1 MNDTGDKIRLIRKEK
16 GLTLKQ
22 FGELFSPPAS
32 DSIVSRWERGE
43 SNPNNVRL
51 KRIADLGGVTVKDLM
66 GYDTPNTS
74 EKIRRIRKE
83 LGYTIQEFGKLFNP
97 PASKGL
103 VCNWEKGRNLPN
115 KSRLKKIAEL
125 GNTTVDEL
133 TNYHSK
139 EMVNQLKHENEVL
152 RATNLKLSQEID
164 ELNRDIKE
172 ILEEM

>member
-1 MNDTGDKIRLIRKEK
+1 MNDTGAKIRLIRKEK

-43 SNPNNVRL
+43 SSPNNARL

-66 GYDTPNTS
+66 GSDTGK
-74 EKIRRIRKE
+74 KIRRIRIN
-83 LGYTIQEFGKLFNP
+83 LGYTMEEFGKALNT
-97 PASKGL
+97 SKGA
-103 VCNWEKGRNLPN
+103 VNNWEKGINLPN

-152 RATNLKLSQEID
+152 RATNLKLSKEID
-164 ELNRDIKE
+164 ELNREIKE
-172 ILEEM
+172 ILEGM